1 MTTITAAL
9 EKNLWVFPRYKAAT
23 SVSPYLPIFFLFF
36 LERISL
42 NEAVLLGSAYYF
54 AVFLLEVPS
63 GYCSDKY
70 GRRPTL
76 IFASITTALA
86 CALFVIANNF
96 TLLFVAQTLMAA
108 GIAFRSGSDSAL
120 LFDSLCILGREQE
133 YANRESMAQKWSMS
147 ALAGSCLVG
156 GILGVV
162 DLRLPYIIALVAA
175 VAGVVFSV
183 KLAEPAAEEGAL
195 TAGFLK
201 QMQDTIKHFT
211 HPLLGWVLG
220 FFVVGYSL
228 EHVPYEFYQPYVK
241 LLGQSTLT
249 SWLSESSAP
258 IVSGVVLGVSMFGG
272 AIGAMVS
279 QQLID
284 RIGLRN
290 LLLTSILVQVGI
302 VLGLSLVLHPL
313 MLMLVMLRNFSMSM
327 AHGPMLGA
335 IAPHV
340 PSAQR
345 ATLLSMLSLSGRA
358 AFSAVL
364 VTLSLL
370 VVGKDA
376 LNWEALS
383 KVLGAS
389 ALVGFVALLALYIW
403 SNRIAGEFKLQEK
416 T

>member
-1 MTTITAAL
+1 
-9 EKNLWVFPRYKAAT
+9 
-23 SVSPYLPIFFLFF
+23 
-36 LERISL
+36 
-42 NEAVLLGSAYYF
+42 
-54 AVFLLEVPS
+54 
-63 GYCSDKY
+63 
-70 GRRPTL
+70 
-76 IFASITTALA
+76 
-86 CALFVIANNF
+86 
-96 TLLFVAQTLMAA
+96 MAA

-120 LFDSLCILGREQE
+120 LYDSLRILGREQE

-220 FFVVGYSL
+220 FFIVGYSL

-241 LLGQSTLT
+241 LLGQSTFT
-249 SWLSESSAP
+249 SWLSERSAP

-383 KVLGAS
+383 RVLGSS
-389 ALVGFVALLALYIW
+389 ALVGFVALLALHFW
-403 SNRIAGEFKLQEK
+403 STRIAGEFMLQEK